1 MMHVA
6 PAPARR
12 STSCSC
18 YSSSRPRD
26 QRPPSSGCSSC
37 GGDVRRLRR
46 RRQRCGES
54 DGSAASSRA
63 EDSVGTRASALDSAT
78 RSGCVVGDGT
88 AAPFDDAIVTE
99 GASALGDVGA
109 RASAGAPASRSTGA
123 SVFGSGRSI
132 NVRATEAPMSSFA
145 VTLLCRDH
153 IVTVPCVLPGMPY
166 IAVRALGKSHVAAA
180 PTATVRWSQRSG
192 ASGAATAKRGA
203 PTAAGEI

>member
-109 RASAGAPASRSTGA
+109 RASAGAPASEVQALCLRPRTIDQRTRHRDA
-123 SVFGSGRSI
+123 DVEL
-132 NVRATEAPMSSFA
+132 A
-145 VTLLCRDH
+145 TLLCNH
-153 IVTVPCVLPGMPY
+153 IVTIPCAFPGMPY
-166 IAVRALGKSHVAAA
+166 IAGRALDKSHVAAA
-180 PTATVRWSQRSG
+180 PTAIAR
-192 ASGAATAKRGA
+192 
-203 PTAAGEI
+203 